1 MHHYI
6 PVVVAA
12 GGTVGEATDHML
24 AMRLLRKLENRHD
37 NRRERVDAL
46 KQRIRES
53 WSTLD
58 KKSEPIK
65 SIELLDSELRR
76 LGQEPEKD
84 G

>member
-1 MHHYI
+1 MRRYV

-24 AMRLLRKLENRHD
+24 AMRLLRKLQHRHD
-37 NRRERVDAL
+37 NRDGHIEML

-53 WSTLD
+53 WPALD
-58 KKSEPIK
+58 GNSEPTK
-65 SIELLDSELRR
+65 SISLLDSELRR
-76 LGQEPEKD
+76 LGQEPEND